1 MEYYESDRV
10 SKKREAAKKILQ
22 KLLKIG
28 YDFMKPSEYEYN
40 DIKNLNTLEVL
51 LSISVD
57 FDYLKEI
64 LEYVWT
70 EKKQRD
76 SLMKMVQQVIN
87 KEGRVVDLFFEIRA
101 DLRSQYLNELSNF
114 LNEKREAYVNNNW

>member
-101 DLRSQYLNELSNF
+101 DLRSQYLNKLSNF

>member
-10 SKKREAAKKILQ
+10 SKKREYATKILQ